1 MASDERWMVGLR
13 RREGV
18 NARELAA
25 AAGLDPQELVALRQQ
40 LAAFEERGLLLVEGD
55 RWRLSDPAGL
65 ALSNAVLRELLAW
78 WPAAAVAGR

>member
-1 MASDERWMVGLR
+1 MAIDERWLVGLR

-18 NARELAA
+18 NAAELAA
-25 AAGLDPQELVALRQQ
+25 AAGLGAQELATLRRQ
-40 LAAFEERGLLLVEGD
+40 LAPFEQRGLLLVEGK

-78 WPAAAVAGR
+78 WPAEPAAGH